1 MKLFLDQNLSFRMLK
16 NLQGFF
22 PGSRHVKDFGFTGDN
37 DEDIWNFSAKND
49 FIIVSKDSDFL
60 YRSLFRGHPPKTI
73 HIQCGNSTPEF
84 ILNVILPI
92 SFLFRLFIRIIA
104 IENSFDSRII
114 KNCMEEGRVELPTPT
129 SSA

>member
-84 ILNVILPI
+84 ILNVILKNYPV
-92 SFLFRLFIRIIA
+92 IA
-104 IENSFDSRII
+104 EFSSQ
-114 KNCMEEGRVELPTPT
+114 EEESLLILK
-129 SSA
+129 